1 MFIAFVCV
9 VPDSE
14 FMPAFK
20 SSSYRKKEVLG
31 VRIGYGT
38 TLRQMMRGT
47 SHLHCLNQRS
57 MMLVLM

>member
-1 MFIAFVCV
+1 MCLCLLGG
-9 VPDSE
+9 SE

-47 SHLHCLNQRS
+47 PQIHYLNQIS
-57 MMLVLM
+57 MVLVLM

>member
-1 MFIAFVCV
+1 

-47 SHLHCLNQRS
+47 SHLHFLKRF
-57 MMLVLM
+57 MMRVLMGW